1 MAYRSV
7 STSAAGEVANQLSN
21 LGISSAVGDQATINF
36 LSGLGDAPV
45 ELNAAE
51 YDAAKGF
58 FEQRGYDTVA
68 AESIAYVLSRQAKL
82 DNVPVMKILDTL
94 NAAGS
99 DPIALNNL
107 VGEILNL
114 NRFKT
119 SILGYKNPNPQNTLT
134 KRNIKA

>member
-1 MAYRSV
+1 MAYRTAGPS
-7 STSAAGEVANQLSN
+7 STDDVAKALSN
-21 LGISSAVGDQATINF
+21 VGIGGDVGDRATINV
-36 LSGLGDAPV
+36 LSGLGDAPI

-51 YDAAKGF
+51 YDAAKAF
-58 FEQRGYDTVA
+58 FQQRGYDDTA
-68 AESIAYVLSRQAKL
+68 SESIAYVLSRQAKA
-82 DNVPVMKILDTL
+82 DDVSVMKILDTL

-119 SILGYKNPNPQNTLT
+119 SILGYKSPNSENALT

>member
-1 MAYRSV
+1 MADRPV